1 MVLNAQRMYISTAIL
16 RCKRNRTPVSCRGLG
31 LSDFVVE
38 GSQAGEIQAGSLQAL
53 AYAAGELHARE
64 HLQQVASVASVAV
77 RALGTQPHPC
87 QGCVRGMMG
96 YPPQRPRGQLAEVS
110 TWPNQRSLSS
120 V

>member
-1 MVLNAQRMYISTAIL
+1 MHRGCIYPTLSYDANVIEHL
-16 RCKRNRTPVSCRGLG
+16 CPVEGWG
-31 LSDFVVE
+31 SDVVVE